1 MELSTK
7 QANLQQID
15 EKMSREALDRDLATK
30 EKVEHIE
37 YLTGHDFFTENTVRM
52 KQCRKPAS
60 QDSLSIAS
68 YHTTGKA

>member
-37 YLTGHDFFTENTVRM
+37 YLTGHDFFTENTVS
-52 KQCRKPAS
+52 P
-60 QDSLSIAS
+60 
-68 YHTTGKA
+68 G